1 MKFQI
6 IILFSLLTGSLYA
19 QKDSTKVNALDE
31 VLLFGNQ
38 QTISRIDK
46 ELFPVNTISAQ
57 QINQVGANN
66 LADILNQ
73 QLNISITPNA
83 ADGRSTV
90 SMFGL
95 SGDYVKILVDN
106 VPLVSDNGY
115 GNNIDITQI
124 NLEDIARIEIAEG
137 AMGVLYGDNAVAG
150 VINIITKKSTASTWN
165 IRASVQ
171 EETVGEEYNFE
182 DEGRHIQN
190 LNVAHNISDH
200 WYASANF
207 SRNDF
212 NGFKN
217 NYLGRDHF
225 GLSGNSV
232 VNDGRRGYEW
242 NPKLQHSL
250 NAMLKYGKNDF
261 NFFYKFNYYNETLD
275 IYNHVINFR
284 IQNGEYDIVAN
295 DEQFVSNRF
304 RHEAQ
309 IFGSINQV
317 NYNLSLSYQSQVR
330 DYETYVYDLRQQE
343 KRSTTKKTTN
353 QESDLW
359 FSKGTFENLLTTSS
373 NFNLTAGYEITYQK
387 GYDAVASGAYS
398 DDIAEQDLGNYD
410 VFSQLSFTKKNWS
423 VYPGVRYNHNSNYDG
438 KLIWSATANYKPKSD
453 LKFQAVVGS
462 AYKTPT
468 FTNLYYYFVDA
479 NHDVRGNPDL
489 SPEDGISY
497 LISAEKTSVLNNQ
510 SQLQNNLKFFH
521 FDIQD
526 KIDLAVVGD
535 NSQMQYLNISEYK
548 ILGVSTE
555 NNFSYKNFQTNIGL
569 SYTGISQS
577 LKTESSNP
585 DDYLFSLNAT
595 AALRYYWP
603 KAETRF
609 SLLLKYNGELQQYF
623 RDNDTNEFVKGTQE
637 DYSLMDASIN
647 KYFFKKCFEVT
658 LGARNLFNV
667 VRVNNAAISATAG
680 HQATSTSLL
689 FGYGRSYFLK
699 LLYNLNI

>member
-1 MKFQI
+1 MRIAAFI
-6 IILFSLLTGSLYA
+6 YFSLIFGSLYA
-19 QKDSTKVNALDE
+19 QKDSVNVNELDE
-31 VLLFGNQ
+31 VLLFGNE
-38 QTISRIDK
+38 QTINSINK
-46 ELFPVNTISAQ
+46 ELFSVNTISAQ

-115 GNNIDITQI
+115 GNNIDLTQI

-150 VINIITKKSTASTWN
+150 VINIITKKSSASKWN

-190 LNVAHNISDH
+190 LNIAHNISDH

-217 NYLGRDHF
+217 NYFGRDYF

-232 VNDGRRGYEW
+232 ANDGRRGYEW
-242 NPKLQHSL
+242 NPKLQHTL
-250 NAMLKYGKNDF
+250 NGMLKFAKNDF

-275 IYNHVINFR
+275 IYNHAINTR
-284 IQNGEYDIVAN
+284 IQDGEYDITAN

-309 IFGSINQV
+309 AFGNLNQV
-317 NYNLSLSYQSQVR
+317 HYNLSLSYQTQVR
-330 DYETYVYDLRQQE
+330 DYETYVYDLRRQQ
-343 KRSTTKKTTN
+343 KRSTTSKMTN

-359 FSKGTFENLLTTSS
+359 FSKGTFENLLSKS
-373 NFNLTAGYEITYQK
+373 ANFNLTAGYEITYQQ

-398 DDIAEQDLGNYD
+398 DNIAEQDLGNYD
-410 VFSQLSFTKKNWS
+410 VFSQLCFTKNNWS
-423 VYPGVRYNHNSNYDG
+423 IYPGVRYNHNSNYDG
-438 KLIWSATANYKPKSD
+438 KLIWSTSANYKPAKD
-453 LKFQAVVGS
+453 IKLQAVVGS

-489 SPEDGISY
+489 KPEDGISY
-497 LISAEKTSVLNNQ
+497 LISAEKTSVLNNEFR
-510 SQLQNNLKFFH
+510 LQNNLKFFH

-535 NSQMQYLNISEYK
+535 NSQMEYLNISEYK

-577 LKTESSNP
+577 LETELSNP

-647 KYFFKKCFEVT
+647 KYFFKKRFEVT

-667 VRVNNAAISATAG
+667 VRVNNSAITATAG
-680 HQATSTSLL
+680 HEAPSTSLL

>member
-1 MKFQI
+1 MKIAAFI
-6 IILFSLLTGSLYA
+6 YFSLIFGSLYA
-19 QKDSTKVNALDE
+19 QKDSVNVNELDE
-31 VLLFGNQ
+31 VLLFGNE
-38 QTISRIDK
+38 QTINSINK
-46 ELFPVNTISAQ
+46 ELFSVNTISAQ

-115 GNNIDITQI
+115 GNNIDLTQI

-150 VINIITKKSTASTWN
+150 VINIITKKSSASKWN

-190 LNVAHNISDH
+190 LNIAHNISDH

-217 NYLGRDHF
+217 NYFGRDYF
-225 GLSGNSV
+225 GMSGNSV
-232 VNDGRRGYEW
+232 ANDGRRGYEW
-242 NPKLQHSL
+242 NPKLQHTL
-250 NAMLKYGKNDF
+250 NGMLKFAKNDF

-275 IYNHVINFR
+275 IYNHAINAR
-284 IQNGEYDIVAN
+284 IQDGEYDITAN
-295 DEQFVSNRF
+295 DEQFISNRF

-309 IFGSINQV
+309 AFGNLNQV
-317 NYNLSLSYQSQVR
+317 HYNLSLSYQTQVR
-330 DYETYVYDLRQQE
+330 DYETYVYDLRRQQ
-343 KRSTTKKTTN
+343 KRSITSKMTN

-359 FSKGTFENLLTTSS
+359 FSKGTFENLLSKS
-373 NFNLTAGYEITYQK
+373 DNFNLTAGYEITYQQ

-398 DDIAEQDLGNYD
+398 DNIAEQDLGNYD
-410 VFSQLSFTKKNWS
+410 VFSQLSFTKNNWS
-423 VYPGVRYNHNSNYDG
+423 IYPGVRYNHNSNYDG
-438 KLIWSATANYKPKSD
+438 KLIWSTSANYNPAKD
-453 LKFQAVVGS
+453 LKLQAVVGS

-489 SPEDGISY
+489 KPEDGISY
-497 LISAEKTSVLNNQ
+497 LISAEKTSVLNNEFW
-510 SQLQNNLKFFH
+510 LQNNLKFFH

-577 LKTESSNP
+577 LETELSNP

-623 RDNDTNEFVKGTQE
+623 RDNDTNDFVKGTQE

-647 KYFFKKCFEVT
+647 KYFFKKRFEVT

-667 VRVNNAAISATAG
+667 VRVNNSAITATAG
-680 HQATSTSLL
+680 HEAPSTSLL

>member
-1 MKFQI
+1 MRIAAFI
-6 IILFSLLTGSLYA
+6 YFSLIFGSLYA
-19 QKDSTKVNALDE
+19 QKDSVNINELDE
-31 VLLFGNQ
+31 VLLFGNE
-38 QTISRIDK
+38 QTINSINK
-46 ELFPVNTISAQ
+46 ELFSVNTISAQ

-115 GNNIDITQI
+115 GNNIDLTQI

-150 VINIITKKSTASTWN
+150 VINIITKKSSASKWN

-190 LNVAHNISDH
+190 LNIAHNISDH

-217 NYLGRDHF
+217 NYFGRDYF
-225 GLSGNSV
+225 GMSGNSV
-232 VNDGRRGYEW
+232 ANDGRRGYEW
-242 NPKLQHSL
+242 NPKLQHTL
-250 NAMLKYGKNDF
+250 NGMLKFAKNDF

-275 IYNHVINFR
+275 IYNHAINTR
-284 IQNGEYDIVAN
+284 IQDGEYDITAN

-309 IFGSINQV
+309 AFGNLNQV
-317 NYNLSLSYQSQVR
+317 HYNLSLSYQTQVR
-330 DYETYVYDLRQQE
+330 DYETYVYDLRRQQ
-343 KRSTTKKTTN
+343 KRSTTSKMTN

-359 FSKGTFENLLTTSS
+359 FSKGTFENLLSKS
-373 NFNLTAGYEITYQK
+373 ANFNLTAGYEITYQQ

-398 DDIAEQDLGNYD
+398 DNIAEQDLGNYD
-410 VFSQLSFTKKNWS
+410 VFSQLSFTKNNWS
-423 VYPGVRYNHNSNYDG
+423 IYPGVRYNHNSNYDG
-438 KLIWSATANYKPKSD
+438 KLIWSTSANYKPAKD
-453 LKFQAVVGS
+453 LKLQAVVGS

-489 SPEDGISY
+489 KPEDGISY
-497 LISAEKTSVLNNQ
+497 LISAEKTSVLNNEFR
-510 SQLQNNLKFFH
+510 LQNNLKFFH

-535 NSQMQYLNISEYK
+535 NSQMEYLNISEYK

-577 LKTESSNP
+577 LETELSNP

-647 KYFFKKCFEVT
+647 KYFFKKRFEVT

-667 VRVNNAAISATAG
+667 VRVNNSAITATSG
-680 HQATSTSLL
+680 HEAPSTSLL

>member
-1 MKFQI
+1 MRFSVFI
-6 IILFSLLTGSLYA
+6 CFSLIVGSLYS
-19 QKDSTKVNALDE
+19 QRDSVRVNTLDE

-38 QTISRIDK
+38 YTISSIDK
-46 ELFPVNTISAQ
+46 ELFTVNTISAQ

-83 ADGRSTV
+83 ADGRSTI

-150 VINIITKKSTASTWN
+150 VINIITKKSTASKWN
-165 IRASVQ
+165 IRVSLQ

-190 LNVAHNISDH
+190 LAIAHNISDH

-217 NYLGRDHF
+217 NYFGRDYF

-232 VNDGRRGYEW
+232 VNDGLRGYEW

-250 NAMLKYGKNDF
+250 NAMLKYGKKNF

-275 IYNHVINFR
+275 IYNHSINPR
-284 IQNGEYDIVAN
+284 IQNGEYDIIAN

-309 IFGSINQV
+309 AFGRLNQID
-317 NYNLSLSYQSQVR
+317 YNLSLSYQTQTR
-330 DYETYVYDLRQQE
+330 DYENYVYDLRQQG
-343 KRSTTKKTTN
+343 KRSTTKNTTN

-359 FSKGTFENLLTTSS
+359 FSKGTFTNLLSKS
-373 NFNLTAGYEITYQK
+373 ADFSLTAGYEITYQE

-398 DDIAEQDLGNYD
+398 NDIAEQDLGNYD
-410 VFSQLSFTKKNWS
+410 VFSQLSFTKNNWS
-423 VYPGVRYNHNSNYDG
+423 FYPGVRLNNNSNYG
-438 KLIWSATANYKPKSD
+438 SKLIWSTSANYKPAKNIK
-453 LKFQAVVGS
+453 LQAVIGS

-489 SPEDGISY
+489 TPEDGISY
-497 LISAEKTSVLNNQ
+497 LISAEKTSVFNKQ
-510 SQLQNNLKFFH
+510 FQLQNNLKFFH

-555 NNFSYKNFQTNIGL
+555 NNLSYKNFQTNIGL

-577 LKTESSNP
+577 LKTETSNP

-609 SLLLKYNGELQQYF
+609 SVLLKYNGELQQYF

-647 KYFFKKCFEVT
+647 KYFFKKRFEVT

-667 VRVNNAAISATAG
+667 VRVNNSAITATGG
-680 HQATSTSLL
+680 HDAPATSLL

-699 LLYNLNI
+699 LLYNLNM

>member
-1 MKFQI
+1 MRIAAFI
-6 IILFSLLTGSLYA
+6 YFSLIFGSLYA
-19 QKDSTKVNALDE
+19 QKDSVNVNELDE
-31 VLLFGNQ
+31 VLLFGNE
-38 QTISRIDK
+38 QTINSINK
-46 ELFPVNTISAQ
+46 ELFSVNTISAQ

-115 GNNIDITQI
+115 GNNIDLTQI

-150 VINIITKKSTASTWN
+150 VINIITKKSSASKWN

-190 LNVAHNISDH
+190 LNIAHNISDH

-217 NYLGRDHF
+217 NYFGRNYF

-232 VNDGRRGYEW
+232 ANDGRRGYEW
-242 NPKLQHSL
+242 NPKLQHTL
-250 NAMLKYGKNDF
+250 NGMLKFAKNDF

-275 IYNHVINFR
+275 IYNHAINTR
-284 IQNGEYDIVAN
+284 IQDGEYDITAN

-309 IFGSINQV
+309 AFGNLNQV
-317 NYNLSLSYQSQVR
+317 HYNLSLSYQTQVR
-330 DYETYVYDLRQQE
+330 DYETYVYDLRRQQ
-343 KRSTTKKTTN
+343 KRSTTSKMTN

-359 FSKGTFENLLTTSS
+359 FSKGTFENLLSKS
-373 NFNLTAGYEITYQK
+373 ANFNLTAGYEITYQQ
-387 GYDAVASGAYS
+387 GYDAVAIGAYS
-398 DDIAEQDLGNYD
+398 DNIAEQDLGNYD
-410 VFSQLSFTKKNWS
+410 VFSQLSFTKNNWS
-423 VYPGVRYNHNSNYDG
+423 IYPGIRYNHNSNYDG
-438 KLIWSATANYKPKSD
+438 KLIWSTSANYMLSKE
-453 LKFQAVVGS
+453 LRLQAVVGS

-489 SPEDGISY
+489 KPEDGISY
-497 LISAEKTSVLNNQ
+497 LISAEKTSVLNNEFR
-510 SQLQNNLKFFH
+510 LQNNLKFFH

-535 NSQMQYLNISEYK
+535 NSQMEYLNISEYK

-577 LKTESSNP
+577 LETELSNP

-647 KYFFKKCFEVT
+647 KYFFKKRFEVT

-667 VRVNNAAISATAG
+667 VRVNNSAITATSG
-680 HQATSTSLL
+680 HEAPSTSLL